1 MSSPKKHLLTAAA
14 MLLMAGSAVAH
25 SPYLLPNHF
34 DVGERDHVSVQA
46 SFTEKFFI
54 PDVAMKSAGYH
65 VTQPDGH
72 DVALVPVY
80 TKDLGVLDVDTV
92 QPGSYRIS
100 SGIREGRTAKAT
112 IANGEWKFLR
122 EGDVATAGGLV
133 YDVKS
138 ITRAEVY
145 VSRGTPTDA
154 VLAPRNK
161 GLEFQMLTHPNKLL
175 AGGEPRFKVLYD
187 GRPLAKHQVSLQRA
201 LSDNGDAPVA
211 VTAMSAVDGAFSLR
225 IVDAG
230 IYHAMLRYRFVIPG
244 TDARAESHTYALTLE
259 VTE

>member
-1 MSSPKKHLLTAAA
+1 MSSAKQRFLAATA
-14 MLLMAGSAVAH
+14 MLLMVGHAPAH
-25 SPYLLPNHF
+25 SPYLLPNQF
-34 DVGERDHVSVQA
+34 DVSERDHVSVQA

-54 PDVAMKSAGYH
+54 PDVAMKATGYH

-80 TKDLGVLDVDTV
+80 TKDLGVLDVETV

-112 IANGEWKFLR
+112 IADGEWKFLR
-122 EGDVATAGGLV
+122 EGDIATAAGLV
-133 YDVKS
+133 YDIKS

-175 AGGEPRFKVLYD
+175 AGGELRFKVLYD
-187 GRPLAKHQVSLQRA
+187 GRPLARQQVSLQRA
-201 LSDNGDAPVA
+201 LSDNGDAPA
-211 VTAMSAVDGAFSLR
+211 AATAMSAADGAVSLR
-225 IVDAG
+225 IIDPG
-230 IYHAMLRYRFVIPG
+230 IYHAMLRYRFTVPG
-244 TDARAESHTYALTLE
+244 TEARAESHTYALTLE
-259 VTE
+259 ATE